1 MRLYPECVPCMLQRA
16 MLFCRNEQDETKY
29 RIMKELC
36 RLFSEMAS
44 PGITTTGMAYE
55 RNKIIESI
63 TDNNDPMKEMK
74 EESVRE
80 ALKVYPRIEKYVNI
94 IKDDKERFRT
104 AMRIALAGNL
114 IEFGARDHI
123 LDLDKLEEEILKV
136 IDEKLAVD
144 DTDKIY
150 DGVKNSKKILYITDN
165 AGELVFDQI
174 LIKELMRYANITV
187 APLSRPV
194 QDDAWIEDVERLGI
208 DKICKV
214 IPRGDFI
221 GIWFEKCTQEFVREF
236 DNVDLIIAKGMG
248 CYETLVDYPEKLN
261 GRIALLMKAKC
272 EPVARDINIPLGS
285 GVIRL
290 L

>member
-123 LDLDKLEEEILKV
+123 LEISPK
-136 IDEKLAVD
+136 
-144 DTDKIY
+144 
-150 DGVKNSKKILYITDN
+150 
-165 AGELVFDQI
+165 
-174 LIKELMRYANITV
+174 
-187 APLSRPV
+187 
-194 QDDAWIEDVERLGI
+194 
-208 DKICKV
+208 
-214 IPRGDFI
+214 
-221 GIWFEKCTQEFVREF
+221 
-236 DNVDLIIAKGMG
+236 
-248 CYETLVDYPEKLN
+248 
-261 GRIALLMKAKC
+261 
-272 EPVARDINIPLGS
+272 
-285 GVIRL
+285 
-290 L
+290 